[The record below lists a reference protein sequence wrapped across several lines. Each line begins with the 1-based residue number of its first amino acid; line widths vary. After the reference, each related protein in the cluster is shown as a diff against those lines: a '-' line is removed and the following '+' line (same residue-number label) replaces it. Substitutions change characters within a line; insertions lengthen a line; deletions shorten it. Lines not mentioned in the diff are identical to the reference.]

1 MFTSDYLKN
10 VTAHRLGQIKRF
22 YRKYKRLPS
31 YSEMLKLFGFAS
43 KKAIHDIV
51 HKWINEGVLKLDG
64 KKVVPTS
71 NFFALPLFGIIRAG
85 FPIIAEENRDYLS
98 LDEYLIEDPQ
108 SSFLLK
114 VSGDSL
120 LGVGIYDGD
129 IVIIEKKRQANLGD
143 IVLAEIDRE
152 WTLKIL
158 QRERETRKFYLAAAN
173 PKYPPFFPSQEMKIF
188 GVVKAVI
195 RKLRN

>member
-1 MFTSDYLKN
+1 MSTD
-10 VTAHRLGQIKRF
+10 RLGQIKRF

-31 YSEMLKLFGFAS
+31 YSEMLRLFGLAS

-51 HKWINEGVLKLDG
+51 HKWIDEGQLKLDG
-64 KKVVPTS
+64 NKIVPS
-71 NFFALPLFGIIRAG
+71 QSFFALPLFGVIKAG
-85 FPIIAEENRDYLS
+85 FPIIAEENKDYLS

-114 VSGDSL
+114 VSGESL
-120 LGVGIYDGD
+120 IGIGIYDGD
-129 IVIIEKKRQANLGD
+129 IVIIERKRQATLGD
-143 IVLAEIDRE
+143 VVLAEIDRE

-158 QRERETRKFYLAAAN
+158 QRERESRKFYLAAAN
-173 PKYPPFFPSQEMKIF
+173 PKFPPFFPTQEMKIF

>member
-1 MFTSDYLKN
+1 MLTD
-10 VTAHRLGQIKRF
+10 RLTQVKKF

-31 YSEMLKLFGFAS
+31 YSEMLRLFKLAS
-43 KKAIHDIV
+43 KKAIHDII
-51 HKWINEGVLKLDG
+51 HKWIEEGIFKLDQN
-64 KKVVPTS
+64 KIVPTS
-71 NFFALPLFGIIRAG
+71 QFFALPLLGVIKAG

-98 LDEYLIEDPQ
+98 LDEYLIEDPT

-120 LGVGIYDGD
+120 AGIGIYEAD
-129 IVIIEKKRQANLGD
+129 IVIIERKREAIPGD

-158 QRERETRKFYLAAAN
+158 QKEPSTRKFFLIAAN
-173 PKYPPFFPSQEMKIF
+173 PKYPPFFPTQEMKIF

>member
-1 MFTSDYLKN
+1 MD
-10 VTAHRLGQIKRF
+10 RLEQVKRF

-31 YSEMLKLFGFAS
+31 YSEMLRLFGVAS

-51 HKWINEGVLKLDG
+51 HRWIDAGVLKVDSN
-64 KKVVPTS
+64 KIVPTS
-71 NFFALPLFGIIRAG
+71 QFFALPLFGIIKAG

-98 LDEYLIEDPQ
+98 LDEYLIEDPT

-120 LGVGIYDGD
+120 MGVGIYEGD
-129 IVIIEKKRQANLGD
+129 IVIIERKRQAAVGD

-158 QRERETRKFYLAAAN
+158 QKQPQTSKYFLVAAN
-173 PKYPPFFPSQEMKIF
+173 PKYPPFFPNQEMKIF